1 MTKWDKSVDFL
12 VMGSG
17 AAAMGAAVRGHDL
30 GLEVLMV
37 EKTDLF
43 GGNTAMSGGVVW
55 IPNNPAMKKTS
66 IPDSDE
72 EALIYLKHITHGEIE
87 EERLQNYVDESKRV
101 LAYLHEH
108 THVRYTA
115 LERYTD
121 YYPEAPGGKEGG
133 RSMDPTPLDGAKLRE
148 SLMAIRPMHPQAKV
162 LGKFGITAREAH
174 AALGLGFVSMMFMA
188 WQLLR
193 YWLRS
198 FKRKKWGRD
207 TRLVGGNA
215 LVGRLFLS
223 LKERG
228 VEAWANAPV
237 QSLVLDGGRVVGAVV
252 EKDGQPL
259 RIQATQ
265 GVLLAAGGFSKNA
278 EMRHKYQ
285 REPITT
291 EWTAGGPGNTGDAIL
306 MGMDAGAEVSLM
318 DDAWWTPTSRVPRY
332 DPAWVLVVEKSLP
345 HGVFVNLNGQ
355 RFTNEAAPYVDVVL
369 GMYDD
374 ASKNAGA
381 DSRWFHV
388 FDAEYRR
395 MSIAGPL
402 APSKM
407 MPDSSVPRRFRDG
420 GYIYRA
426 ETLDELAET
435 LGLPAPALQE
445 TLDRFNVHAVKG
457 EDPDFNRGWS
467 AQDRYY
473 GHPSVKPN
481 CSLGPVSKPP
491 FYAIEIFPGDLGTKG
506 GVVTDTQSRV
516 LRPGGSGVIEGLY
529 AAGNSSASIMGRTYP
544 GAGGTIGPALTGGFA
559 AAESAAAAKA
569 EPEAEA
575 AQ

>member
-1 MTKWDKSVDFL
+1 MTAWDKSVDFL

-17 AAAMGAAVRGHDL
+17 AAGMSAAVRGHDL

-55 IPNNPAMKKTS
+55 VPNNPGMKEKS
-66 IPDSDE
+66 VPDSDE
-72 EALIYLKHITHGEIE
+72 EGLTYLKHITGGEVA
-87 EERLQNYVDESKRV
+87 EERLKTYVEESQRV
-101 LAYLHEH
+101 LAYLQEH
-108 THVRYTA
+108 THVHYTS
-115 LERYTD
+115 LEKYTD
-121 YYPEAPGGKEGG
+121 YYPEAPGGKSGG

-148 SLMAIRPMHPQAKV
+148 SLITIRPIHPQAKV

-193 YWLRS
+193 YGLRF

-207 TRLVGGNA
+207 TRLVAGNS
-215 LVGRLFLS
+215 LIGRLFLS
-223 LKERG
+223 LRERG
-228 VEAWANAPV
+228 IEAWRNAPV
-237 QSLVLDGGRVVGAVV
+237 RSLVFEDGRVVGAIV

-259 RIQATQ
+259 RIQAKE
-265 GVLLAAGGFSKNA
+265 GVLLAAGGFPRNA
-278 EMRHKYQ
+278 EMRQKYQ
-285 REPITT
+285 RTPITT
-291 EWTAGGPGNTGDAIL
+291 DWTAGGPGNTGDAIL
-306 MGMDAGAEVSLM
+306 MGLDASADVSLM
-318 DDAWWTPTSRVPRY
+318 DEAWWTPTSLVPKY
-332 DPAWVLVVEKSLP
+332 GEAWVLVVEKSLP
-345 HGVFVNLNGQ
+345 HGIFVNLNGT

-369 GMYDD
+369 GMYED
-374 ASKNAGA
+374 ATKNAGA
-381 DSRWFHV
+381 SSRWFHV

-395 MSIAGPL
+395 MSIAGPI

-407 MPDSSVPRRFRDG
+407 MPDDRLPRRFRDG
-420 GYIYRA
+420 GYIHRA
-426 ETLDELAET
+426 ATLDELAKRI
-435 LGLPAPALQE
+435 GVPAPALKE
-445 TLDRFNVHAVKG
+445 TVDRFNVHAVKG

-481 CSLGPVSKPP
+481 CSLGPVAEPP

-506 GVVTDTQSRV
+506 GLVTDLHSRV
-516 LRPGGSGVIEGLY
+516 LRAEGSEVIEGLY
-529 AAGNSSASIMGRTYP
+529 AAGNTAASVMGRTYP
-544 GAGGTIGPALTGGFA
+544 GAGGTIGPALTGGFL
-559 AAESAAAAKA
+559 AAESAAAKA
-569 EPEAEA
+569 EPAAKA

>member
-1 MTKWDKSVDFL
+1 MTQWDKSVDFL

-17 AAAMGAAVRGHDL
+17 AAGMSAAVRGHDL
-30 GLEVLMV
+30 GLKVLMV

-55 IPNNPAMKKTS
+55 VPNNPGMMKKS
-66 IPDSDE
+66 VPDSDE
-72 EALIYLKHITHGEIE
+72 EGLTYLKHITNGEIA
-87 EERLQNYVDESKRV
+87 EERLQSYVDESKRV

-108 THVRYTA
+108 THVDYTA
-115 LERYTD
+115 LEKYTD

-148 SLMAIRPMHPQAKV
+148 SLMEIRPMHPQAKV

-188 WQLLR
+188 WNLLR
-193 YWLRS
+193 YWLRH

-207 TRLVGGNA
+207 TRLVAGNA
-215 LVGRLFLS
+215 LIGRLFLS

-228 VEAWANAPV
+228 VEAWRETPV
-237 QSLVLDGGRVVGAVV
+237 KSLVFEGGRVVGAVV
-252 EKDGQPL
+252 EKDGRPL
-259 RIQATQ
+259 RIEAKK
-265 GVLLAAGGFSKNA
+265 GVVFGAGGFSKNA
-278 EMRHKYQ
+278 EMRQKYQ
-285 REPITT
+285 RKPITT
-291 EWTAGGPGNTGDAIL
+291 EWTAGSPGNTGDAIL
-306 MGMDAGAEVSLM
+306 MGMDAGADVSLM
-318 DDAWWTPTSRVPRY
+318 DEAWWTPTSRVPRY

-345 HGVFVNLNGQ
+345 HGLFVNLDGQ

-388 FDAEYRR
+388 FDAQYRR

-402 APSKM
+402 APGKM
-407 MPDSSVPRRFRDG
+407 MPDSAVPRRFRDG
-420 GYIYRA
+420 GYIYRG
-426 ETLDELAET
+426 ETLEDLAGQ

-445 TLDRFNVHAVKG
+445 TLDRFNVNAVKG
-457 EDPDFNRGWS
+457 EDPDFNRGRS
-467 AQDRYY
+467 SQDRYY
-473 GHPSVKPN
+473 GNPSVKPN
-481 CSLGPVSKPP
+481 CALGAVSDPP
-491 FYAIEIFPGDLGTKG
+491 FYAVEIFPGDLGTKG
-506 GVVTDTQSRV
+506 GLVTDPHSRV
-516 LRPGGSGVIEGLY
+516 LRTGGASVIEGLY
-529 AAGNSSASIMGRTYP
+529 AAGNSAASVMGRTYP
-544 GAGGTIGPALTGGFA
+544 GAGGTIGPALVGGFL
-559 AAESAAAAKA
+559 AAEAAAATIQSA
-569 EPEAEA
+569 AEA